1 MDYSD
6 NPMRPRHRFWFG
18 PMTMIQFLSDT
29 GLLPG
34 TSHDISMYAAKLGI
48 QGALQDIQNNHP
60 NDLVS
65 MILFSRPHYQG
76 EPADAGNFSQAQYQ
90 LSNDY
95 AGMINSLWF
104 PPNSSKLDVRP
115 FDTNGIQTPR
125 AHGDYTGN
133 TATDYG
139 LMLSYN
145 QFSAASYSPGL
156 GGPGRKGSQRL
167 IILETDGMANVVSN
181 AGFTKSVSGT
191 TNKSYYKIGPSDTV
205 TVGSGSAGTAA
216 LNVATKLCALTTDS
230 TNGPGFAT
238 PTKPVILHVIAFGAI
253 FEDVT
258 PPPAEQVTGMALFQ
272 SLSKIGGTGFP
283 ASVSD
288 TSDPNAYKIVTG
300 TIDERR
306 DKLKQAFINIMDSSI
321 PVSLIK

>member
-115 FDTNGIQTPR
+115 FDTNGIQTLR

-306 DKLKQAFINIMDSSI
+306 DKLKQAFITIMDSSI